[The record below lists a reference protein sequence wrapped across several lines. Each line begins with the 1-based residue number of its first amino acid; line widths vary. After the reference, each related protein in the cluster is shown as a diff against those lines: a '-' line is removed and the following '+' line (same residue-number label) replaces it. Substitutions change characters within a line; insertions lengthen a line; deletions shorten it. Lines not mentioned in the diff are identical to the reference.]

1 MKKKI
6 YIAIV
11 VIFMVGLITFFIW
24 DVAINNTPITK
35 NLFRF
40 LIIEFLL
47 FSTLLRLSGTLGRQ
61 DIDFYEKQYKDE
73 IGDAFK
79 DNILRKKLICAIRL
93 YNENNYRKAIK
104 YLTELKRDCKSQ
116 DDYKSVYLFLALCY
130 TDLGAV
136 YPAIEEYRE
145 LIKLVPDYFRA
156 YSNLGMLYEECGDFK
171 NANLNFMKSIELKPD
186 NHFAYNNAAHCYFK
200 QHNFDM
206 AIQLANN
213 ALEINNNFIQSLSLL
228 AIIYYIL
235 KDNEN
240 CEKYFH
246 MAVSAGEN
254 ADELKELFEIY
265 TIEFNESASDST
277 DNDE

>member
-1 MKKKI
+1 MG
-6 YIAIV
+6 
-11 VIFMVGLITFFIW
+11 FLLFFIW
-24 DVAINNTPITK
+24 DVGFNNTPITK

-47 FSTLLRLSGTLGRQ
+47 LSTLLRISGTLGRH
-61 DIDFYEKQYKDE
+61 DIEFYERQYKEE

-79 DNILRKKLICAIRL
+79 DSILRKKLICAIRL
-93 YNENNYRKAIK
+93 YNENNFRKAIK
-104 YLTELKRDCKSQ
+104 YLTELKRDCKNP
-116 DDYKSVYLFLALCY
+116 DDFKSVYLFTALCY

-145 LIKLVPDYFRA
+145 LIKNVPNYYTA

-206 AIQLANN
+206 SIQLANK
-213 ALEINNNFIQSLSLL
+213 ALEINNNFKQSLSLL
-228 AIIYYIL
+228 SIIYYIL

-254 ADELKELFEIY
+254 AEELKEFFENY
-265 TIEFNESASDST
+265 TIEFNNSESENEDK
-277 DNDE
+277 E

>member
-1 MKKKI
+1 MKKKVFV
-6 YIAIV
+6 AV
-11 VIFMVGLITFFIW
+11 VIIFMIGILAFYIW
-24 DVAINNTPITK
+24 DVLFNNTPITK

-47 FSTLLRLSGTLGRQ
+47 FSTLLRISGTLGRQ
-61 DIDFYEKQYKDE
+61 DNDFYEKQYEEE

-93 YNENNYRKAIK
+93 YNENNFRKAIK
-104 YLTELKRDCKSQ
+104 YLTELKRDCKNP
-116 DDYKSVYLFLALCY
+116 DDYKSVYLFTALCY

-145 LIKLVPDYFRA
+145 LIKIVPEYFRA
-156 YSNLGMLYEECGDFK
+156 YSNLGILYEDCGDFK

-206 AIQLANN
+206 AIQLANK
-213 ALEINNNFIQSLSLL
+213 ALEINNNFKQSLSLL

-265 TIEFNESASDST
+265 TIEFNNSKSE
-277 DNDE
+277 NEDER